1 MRQPSLLMGS
11 LPPGSLPPVVSM
23 PILLCSP
30 PQDLGVRHIDEAPLK
45 LYDPFVLQ
53 LPKGPGDRLPV
64 GPHHRPQLMVG
75 VVGGYLQ
82 AVIASYHPL
91 ALQEQ
96 QEQTCQA
103 AGNTLEGD
111 VLQAG
116 LVAP

>member
-30 PQDLGVRHIDEAPLK
+30 SQDLDVRHMDEAPPE

-53 LPKGPGDRLPV
+53 LAEGPGDRLSV
-64 GPHHRPQLMVG
+64 GPDHRPQVLVS
-75 VVGGYLQ
+75 VVDGYLQ

-96 QEQTCQA
+96 HQQTRQA
-103 AGNTLEGD
+103 GGNTLESD
-111 VLQAG
+111 VLKAG